1 VNEREIATL
10 ANKQF
15 HAAEESQKLIAA
27 AREKALKFYR
37 QETSQYVKRRSQD
50 HSGVTT
56 SNTRDVVET
65 VLPQVLEPF
74 LQGDAVVFAGDGSP
88 QDKQLVEIETKAVNR
103 VLDVDNNRFDLFE
116 MWFRDA
122 LLQKNGYV
130 KTFVKEIVTRKPEK
144 VEKLNGDQLAQLQM
158 TLDQQEVEDFEIE
171 AYLAGEEVEDIKTL
185 TEEQLNVALFDVYF
199 TIIKRTK
206 KIIIANVAPENI
218 RVAPNW
224 QKVQLH
230 GCPYVGESVF
240 LLRGELKELYPE
252 KVDIIDRAPQYLEND
267 TPEHVARRQDSQKGL
282 FVSAF
287 DKDSETIELREHYI
301 MCNADDS
308 GKLKLWK
315 ICTIGDSAEDVLEKY
330 QVEDNPYDVVTPVRQ
345 PHQHFGLSVADMVV
359 DIDEIDTVIW
369 RESLDAMYR
378 SLQPRPVLNTNAV
391 DPELTY
397 EDLASTHP
405 MAPIRVRGDAN
416 SSIGWVA
423 PPNTSQYTQQ
433 MFPLV
438 DALLEKRT
446 GLSRQAQGLDSTALA
461 NSTNMV
467 GTMVMN
473 QSLMRVKMILRTFAE
488 TGVRSLMQRV
498 RKLLLEVNAL
508 PQGVPIDRDVE
519 AKVGV
524 GLTDRIERQI
534 SGEKVIGLV
543 EKIVA
548 AQGGVDERGLVN
560 ASNVYNL
567 LRDFMQDLNV
577 VNRDQYLTNPADL
590 PPPPPPEDE
599 PLDAAL
605 ELEQGKLI
613 ATTNAKAAELE
624 LDAKKHSDDVRL
636 KLLELQMKAKQQNA
650 EIDKE
655 FAKLRLQAQTK
666 AQAPQTAPEGSVRAK
681 YGL

>member
-1 VNEREIATL
+1 VNDREIATL
-10 ANKQF
+10 VNNQF
-15 HAAEESQKLIAA
+15 MQAEESQKIIASQ
-27 AREKALKFYR
+27 REKALKFYR
-37 QETSQYVKRRSQD
+37 QETSQYVKRRSND

-74 LQGDAVVFAGDGSP
+74 LQGDAVVFVGDGSP
-88 QDKQLVEIETKAVNR
+88 QDKQMVEIETKAVNR
-103 VLDVDNNRFDLFE
+103 VLDVDNNRFDIFE
-116 MWFRDA
+116 TWFRDA

-130 KTFVKEIVTRKPEK
+130 KTFVKEEVKRKPEK
-144 VEKLNGDQLAQLQM
+144 IEGLNPDQFAQLQM
-158 TLDQQEVEDFEIE
+158 TLEQQEIDDFTVT
-171 AYLAGEEVEDIKTL
+171 ARVSGVVVEDIAHMNEAEL
-185 TEEQLNVALFDVYF
+185 LSAVFDASF
-199 TIIKRTK
+199 TIITRKK
-206 KIIIANVAPENI
+206 KIVIANVAPENLRI
-218 RVAPNW
+218 APSW
-224 QKVQLH
+224 TKVRLH

-240 LLRGELKELYPE
+240 MLRGDLKELYPDQAD
-252 KVDIIDRAPQYLEND
+252 VIDRAPQYLEND

-282 FVSAF
+282 LVSAF
-287 DKDSETIELREHYI
+287 SKDTQIVELREHYVV
-301 MCNADDS
+301 ADADES
-308 GKLKLWK
+308 GNRKLWK
-315 ICTIGDSAEDVLEKY
+315 ISTIGDSAETILEKY

-345 PHQHFGLSVADMVV
+345 PHQHFGMALADMVI

-369 RESLDAMYR
+369 RESLDGMYR

-405 MAPIRVRGDAN
+405 LAPIRVRGDAN
-416 SSIGWVA
+416 TSIGWVA
-423 PPNTSQYTQQ
+423 PPNTSQYSQQ

-467 GTMVMN
+467 GSMVMN

-488 TGVRSLMQRV
+488 TGVRSLMQRI
-498 RKLLLEVNAL
+498 RNLLQETNQL
-508 PQGVPIDRDVE
+508 PQGLPFERDVE

-524 GLTDRIERQI
+524 GLTDRMERQAA
-534 SGEKVIGLV
+534 GERVIALV

-548 AQGGVDERGLVN
+548 AQGGVDDRGLVN
-560 ASNVYNL
+560 GQNVYNL
-567 LRDFMQDLNV
+567 IRDYMQDMNV
-577 VNRDQYLTNPADL
+577 VNRDQYITNPETL

-605 ELEQGKLI
+605 ELEQANIMVK
-613 ATTNAKAAELE
+613 ANADAAKLE

-636 KLLELQMKAKQQNA
+636 KLLEIQMKAKQEGEKQMIARRLA
-650 EIDKE
+650 EQKDFSTVKPTSIK
-655 FAKLRLQAQTK
+655 
-666 AQAPQTAPEGSVRAK
+666 AK
-681 YGL
+681 YGLTE